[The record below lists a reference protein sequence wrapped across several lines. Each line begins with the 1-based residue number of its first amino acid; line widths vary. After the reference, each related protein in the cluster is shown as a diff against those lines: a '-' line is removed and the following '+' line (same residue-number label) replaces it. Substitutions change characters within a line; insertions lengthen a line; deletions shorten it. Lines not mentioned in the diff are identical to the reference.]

1 MVMVRNV
8 SAAGSVGAGWS
19 VNTADDPRWPYASL
33 MANPAPDFDAEYQ
46 RIFSLCVDDAM
57 TGLTPAERD
66 FIIANV
72 CLNESGN
79 GGLMQYY
86 ENSYGEN
93 AHEAVEVFKRI
104 GQPKAADLLT
114 KANRLMGPK
123 GPSKLDDERVDQLAA
138 LSDAAIETMVN
149 CSDALNDMSAQV
161 RAATLAWVKQHAH

>member
-1 MVMVRNV
+1 MVRNV
-8 SAAGSVGAGWS
+8 SAAGSVGAGHA
-19 VNTADDPRWPYASL
+19 ADVAEHLRRPYTPF
-33 MANPAPDFDAEYQ
+33 MANPPPEFDAEYN
-46 RIFSLCVDDAM
+46 RILSLWVDDAM

-72 CLNESGN
+72 CLNESSN

-114 KANRLMGPK
+114 KSNRLMSPK
-123 GPSKLDDERVDQLAA
+123 GPSKDQDERGNQLDA
-138 LSDAAIETMVN
+138 LSDASLETMEK
-149 CSDALNDMSAQV
+149 CSDALNAIADEV
-161 RAATLAWVKQHAH
+161 RAATLAWVKKHAR

>member
-1 MVMVRNV
+1 MSN
-8 SAAGSVGAGWS
+8 
-19 VNTADDPRWPYASL
+19 PY
-33 MANPAPDFDAEYQ
+33 PDFDDEYD
-46 RIFSLCVDDAM
+46 RILSLWIDDAM

-86 ENSYGEN
+86 ENSCGEN

-123 GPSKLDDERVDQLAA
+123 GPSKLDDVRAEQLVA
-138 LSDAAIETMVN
+138 LSEAAIETMVK
-149 CSDALNDMSAQV
+149 CSDALNDMAIQV
-161 RAATLAWVKQHAH
+161 RAATLAWVKKHAR

>member
-1 MVMVRNV
+1 
-8 SAAGSVGAGWS
+8 
-19 VNTADDPRWPYASL
+19 
-33 MANPAPDFDAEYQ
+33 MANPPPEFDAEYD
-46 RIFSLCVDDAM
+46 RILSHWIDDAM

-72 CLNESGN
+72 CINESGN

-104 GQPKAADLLT
+104 GQPKAADLLA

-123 GPSKLDDERVDQLAA
+123 GPSSDQDERGEQLDA
-138 LSDAAIETMVN
+138 LSDAAIATMEK
-149 CSDALNDMSAQV
+149 CSDALNAMADEV
-161 RAATLAWVKQHAH
+161 RAATLRWVNKHAH

>member
-1 MVMVRNV
+1 M
-8 SAAGSVGAGWS
+8 
-19 VNTADDPRWPYASL
+19 T
-33 MANPAPDFDAEYQ
+33 NPDREFGAEYD

-93 AHEAVEVFKRI
+93 AHEAVEVFRRI
-104 GQPKAADLLT
+104 GQPKAADLLA

-123 GPSKLDDERVDQLAA
+123 GPSKLDGERGTQLAA
-138 LSDAAIETMVN
+138 LSDDAIETMVK
-149 CSDALNDMSAQV
+149 CSDSLNDMSAQV
-161 RAATLAWVKQHAH
+161 RAATLAWVKKHAR